1 MQNWQIWVGNAAI
14 AKENES
20 DKSSANISDIV
31 FIN

>member
-1 MQNWQIWVGNAAI
+1 MQNWVGNTAI
-14 AKENES
+14 AKEKES